1 MRSTGERKDG
11 TVAGRARSSEDI
23 SAIMR
28 NQGLAALLPQM
39 TVAEFFAGIGLMRMG
54 LEQCGWHVVFA
65 NDIDPQKQEMYVAQF
80 PDANQHFVLGDV
92 HVISATQVP
101 TVTLATASFPCNDL
115 SLAGARAGLNGRESS
130 AFWGF
135 IRVLQEMGARR
146 PPMVLLE
153 NVPGLL
159 TSHKG
164 QDFAQALHILN
175 DLGYSVDAFLLDAS
189 RFVPQSRQRLF
200 VVGIQ
205 SALFDRECETNL
217 LVESD
222 TRPKAL
228 INFIRSHSDIHWNIR
243 PLPPQ
248 PAQTNRLEAILEDFP
263 DDAPEW
269 WSEERA
275 NYLLNQMSPSHREK
289 ADRMIARA
297 NWSYG
302 TVFRRMR
309 QGKSMAELRT
319 DGIAGCLRTPR
330 GGSGRQILV
339 KAGYGKF
346 YARLLTPRECARLMG
361 ANDYT
366 ITVPLNQALF
376 GFGDA
381 VCVPVI
387 NWIATYYLNPVVSE
401 LLRGRPLTMALQ
413 EIES

>member
-269 WSEERA
+269 WSEEQA
-275 NYLLNQMSPSHREK
+275 NYLLNQINRPLASIACAPKPKKEN
-289 ADRMIARA
+289 ARA
-297 NWSYG
+297 VLFKPTAVHNSLG
-302 TVFRRMR
+302 KNSFHTAPALHDHGLLQDRRAPSP
-309 QGKSMAELRT
+309 Q
-319 DGIAGCLRTPR
+319 
-330 GGSGRQILV
+330 SG
-339 KAGYGKF
+339 A
-346 YARLLTPRECARLMG
+346 CARLAPIPAADSPPSKRLALARRRPTLCIRM
-361 ANDYT
+361 A
-366 ITVPLNQALF
+366 PPNQHAPTTDSKPIAGLALI
-376 GFGDA
+376 DA
-381 VCVPVI
+381 SHADPPAQAAGSI
-387 NWIATYYLNPVVSE
+387 
-401 LLRGRPLTMALQ
+401 
-413 EIES
+413 